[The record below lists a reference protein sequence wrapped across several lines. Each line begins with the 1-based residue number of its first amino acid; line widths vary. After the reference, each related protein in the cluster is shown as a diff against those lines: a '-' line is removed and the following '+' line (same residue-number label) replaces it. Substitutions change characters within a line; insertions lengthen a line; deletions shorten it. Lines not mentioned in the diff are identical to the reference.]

1 MFDSFIDLYITYK
14 SFISA
19 SLPQQQ
25 IWPLVGLEEAAA
37 GAITVELESKSITE
51 FDEYIF
57 NLKPEVQGLVLS
69 LTQIELCIGLVI
81 LVLVLLGKKHPQ
93 QITLSAYPFF
103 RMYVKYNTGCSLIIV
118 FFP

>member
-1 MFDSFIDLYITYK
+1 MFDSFIDLYI
-14 SFISA
+14 
-19 SLPQQQ
+19 SLLSRPVFLNNTSD
-25 IWPLVGLEEAAA
+25 LVGLEEAAA